1 MSKSEN
7 CIFKN
12 INMINQNFNHDM
24 FEALMFN
31 LYKNI
36 MFSTFPYIT
45 YKKST
50 SLSSLHCFNSG
61 NCIAMCHFIKIYLK
75 RNFNITSFIIPAS
88 VPRDCKVIG
97 TPHLSHCAILI
108 PISLHEF
115 CIFDGS
121 LFFMEPMYCNL
132 KDNKT
137 RTIKLSSIYEHT
149 LLDVQYVI
157 RDCKENI
164 RLDTQF
170 NQTIIK
176 NSLCIH
182 CNYANDRSD
191 VWNYYLNEIQN
202 PDDNIGY
209 SYILNKPQ
217 PFLLYTEYDKCK
229 CNLKYKILLE
239 EDGNIRVKKYPG
251 GKTVFYGNTFEF
263 KNNTLSKPFKRYL
276 SRDMI
281 V

>member
-1 MSKSEN
+1 MSETEN

-12 INMINQNFNHDM
+12 INMMKQNFNHEM
-24 FEALMFN
+24 FEELIFN

-36 MFSTFPYIT
+36 KFSTFPYIT
-45 YKKST
+45 YKETT
-50 SLSSLHCFNSG
+50 SLNSLHSFNSG
-61 NCIAMCHFIKIYLK
+61 NCIAMSHFVKIYLK
-75 RNFNITSFIIPAS
+75 RNFNISSFIIPAS
-88 VPRDCKVIG
+88 VPRDCKVMG
-97 TPHLSHCAILI
+97 TPHLSHCAIVI

-121 LFFMEPMYCNL
+121 LSFMAPMYCNL

-149 LLDVQYVI
+149 LRDVQYI
-157 RDCKENI
+157 ICDCKGKTS
-164 RLDTQF
+164 LDTQF
-170 NQTIIK
+170 NQTIMAD
-176 NSLCIH
+176 SLCIR
-182 CNYANDRSD
+182 CNFLNDRSD
-191 VWNYYLNEIQN
+191 TWNYYLNEIIN
-202 PDDNIGY
+202 PDNNIGA

-229 CNLKYKILLE
+229 CNLKYKMSLE
-239 EDGNIRVKKYPG
+239 EDGTIYIKKYPG
-251 GKTVFYGNTFEF
+251 GITLFHGNSFEF
-263 KNNTLSKPFKRYL
+263 KNNSLSKLFMRYL